1 MIMKRQLIIIALLAA
16 VSASLS
22 AADNST
28 RRERNYLREGN
39 SFYAEKRYADAEVA
53 YRKAIEENAAS
64 ETAMFN
70 LASSLIRQAG
80 SADPNSGNNPMG
92 EAQQLL
98 NTLAQSAQ
106 EATIAELAYYN
117 LGNMAFNNND
127 FDRAINMY
135 KSALRRNP
143 DNDKAREN
151 LRLAQLK
158 KQEQEQNQDNQDNQD
173 QENQDNNQNKDQ
185 DNKDQNQDQDQNKDQ
200 NQDQNKDNKDQNQ
213 EQQNQNQNQDNKDKQ
228 PPQQQPQQSISDA
241 NADKILKAMENAENA
256 TRRKVQEQEKKEA
269 ANAAMRATGRQW

>member
-16 VSASLS
+16 SVASLS

-28 RRERNYLREGN
+28 RRERNFLREGN

-53 YRKAIEENAAS
+53 YRKALEENAAS
-64 ETAMFN
+64 EIAMFN
-70 LASSLIRQAG
+70 LASSLIRQSG

-98 NTLAQSAQ
+98 STLAQSAQ
-106 EATIAELAYYN
+106 ESTLAELASYN

-127 FDRAINMY
+127 FDRAISMY
-135 KSALRRNP
+135 KGALRRNP

-158 KQEQEQNQDNQDNQD
+158 KQEQEQNQDNQDQDKDQDNQQNQD
-173 QENQDNNQNKDQ
+173 QQNQDQNQDQNNDQNQDNKDQ
-185 DNKDQNQDQDQNKDQ
+185 DKKDQNQDQ
-200 NQDQNKDNKDQNQ
+200 QDQQ
-213 EQQNQNQNQDNKDKQ
+213 QNQDNKDKQ
-228 PPQQQPQQSISDA
+228 PPQQQPQQTISDA